1 MSQDLT
7 PTPSMER
14 WSLQPQQLNVRV
26 SVSVDNNHCHR
37 YAICQQEAPNVFQL
51 NNDGRLSY
59 DPSPDP
65 VELRAVQQ
73 AARVC
78 PMQAI
83 EVTVAVMEEVRA

>member
-1 MSQDLT
+1 MSLNVSQS
-7 PTPSMER
+7 PEIER
-14 WSLQPQQLNVRV
+14 WSLQEQQLAVRI

-37 YAICQQEAPNVFQL
+37 YAICQQEAPKVFQL
-51 NNDGRLSY
+51 TNDGRLSY

-65 VELRAVQQ
+65 AELRAVLQ

-83 EVTVAVMEEVRA
+83 EIAFVEGDTA